1 MNSEQH
7 EGRMA
12 RHMEMMVTVLD
23 LSDEQ
28 KVQLETLMT
37 QQRQDKQQLRE
48 KMRASRDALREVEA
62 AETFNEADFLAKAIK
77 QAEVKTE
84 MMAERAKM
92 KQQIYA
98 LLTPEQQE
106 KADKLSE
113 MRGHRG
119 KGRHG
124 GF

>member
-62 AETFNEADFLAKAIK
+62 AETFNEADFLAKAIR

>member
-7 EGRMA
+7 GERMD

-23 LSDEQ
+23 LSAEQ
-28 KVQLETLMT
+28 KGKLEALMT
-37 QQRQDKQQLRE
+37 EQRQDKQQLRE
-48 KMRASRDALREVEA
+48 KIRASRDALREVEA

-84 MMAERAKM
+84 MMAERAEM

>member
-84 MMAERAKM
+84 MMAERAEM